1 MEQLEQYKSIFN
13 NSSDAIYFHIVKNDG
28 APGNFCEVND
38 AACEMLGYSREEF
51 MNMTPDDIDSSDSLK
66 HSPEIIRRLL
76 QHKQVRFEAVHVK
89 KNGEKVPVEI
99 NTRLI
104 EEGSGKRVVSIVR
117 DISERKARE
126 NELKLYKE
134 IVSTINDPMALVGR
148 DYRYQMVNV
157 AYTNFYQ
164 SRMEEI
170 VGKRVDDFLENAFFE
185 QVIKPKLDRCFAGK
199 KVTYSAWVA
208 FSDGNEKFMH
218 MHYYPYYSPEGEVI
232 GCISHGKD
240 LTKEKR
246 LEMKLEESQSLFS
259 SIIDTM
265 PGTLNVLDHDYNLLA
280 VNANRIKLDLTP
292 FDSIEELIGKKC
304 YEVFQKRQ
312 QPCPWCK
319 IDRVLETGE
328 TIIETTTP
336 DDPREKLTG
345 KALKIFLSPVKNT
358 AGDTLGAIEYGL
370 DVTELRNAQLKAEH
384 LAENKSRILATMS
397 HEVKNQ
403 LNGIIGFSE
412 VLKNL
417 DLDEEKVGCVDNIVH
432 SGQNLLKI
440 VNDSLLISK
449 MEAGKLEITKVDTD
463 IREIAKQAVEF
474 VQQQAK
480 QKGNR
485 VELELTEDIPEL
497 LQTDPLRLSQV
508 LINLLSNANKF
519 TRKGNIYLELKKT
532 GEKEQVDRIK
542 FAVTDTGSGIQK
554 EQQEKIFEAFQQTG
568 NNSPGEREGTG
579 LGLSISNGLLQLMG
593 SHLELESTPG
603 MGSTFSFE
611 LYMKRV
617 KKQKTVHTH
626 RMKDVTLGLI
636 ADDDEVSRMLAEML
650 LKEIIPG
657 VKVIKAVN
665 GKQALEAYELH
676 QPDFIL
682 MDVQMPLMDG
692 MDVTRSIREKEDG
705 VKRTIIIGY
714 SATAYEKDIR
724 QAIESGMDDYV
735 NKPLVKDDLIK
746 VLRYDK

>member
-13 NSSDAIYFHIVKNDG
+13 NSSDAIYFHIMKNDG
-28 APGNFCEVND
+28 TPGNFCEVND

-51 MNMTPDDIDSSDSLK
+51 LTMTTDDIDSSDTVK
-66 HSPEIIRRLL
+66 HSPEIIRKLL
-76 QHKQVRFEAVHVK
+76 QHKKVRFEAVHVK

-104 EEGSGKRVVSIVR
+104 EDHSGEKVISIAR

-126 NELKLYKE
+126 KELKLYQE
-134 IVSTINDPMALVGR
+134 IVSTINDPMALVGK
-148 DYRYQMVNV
+148 DYRYKMVNA
-157 AYTNFYQ
+157 AYTDFYQ
-164 SRMEEI
+164 TSIEEI
-170 VGKRVDDFLENAFFE
+170 VGKKIDDFLDKTFFE
-185 QVIKPKLDRCFAGK
+185 QVIKPKLDRCFTAET
-199 KVTYSAWVA
+199 VSYSTWVE
-208 FSDGNEKFMH
+208 FSDSTEKYMH
-218 MHYYPYYSPEGEVI
+218 MIYYPHYSPEGEVL

-246 LEMKLEESQSLFS
+246 LEMNLEESQTLFR
-259 SIIDTM
+259 SIINTM
-265 PGTLNVLDHDYNLLA
+265 PGTLNVMDADYNLLA
-280 VNANRIKLDLTP
+280 LNANRIKLDMIDY
-292 FDSIEELIGKKC
+292 DSIDELIGKKC
-304 YEVFQKRQ
+304 YKVFQNRQ
-312 QPCPWCK
+312 TPCPWCK
-319 IDRVLETGE
+319 IERVLKTGE

-345 KALKIFLSPVKNT
+345 KALKIFLSPVKNK

-412 VLKNL
+412 VLQNF
-417 DLDEEKVGCVDNIVH
+417 DLDEEKVGFVDNIVH

-463 IREIAKQAVEF
+463 LRELTKQAVDV

-480 QKGNR
+480 QKDNR
-485 VELELTEDIPEL
+485 VEIEMTKDIPEL
-497 LQTDPLRLSQV
+497 VQTDPLRVSQV

-519 TRKGNIYLELKKT
+519 TKNGNIRLELEKT
-532 GEKEQVDRIK
+532 GENEQVDRIR
-542 FAVTDTGSGIQK
+542 FAVRDTGIGIQI
-554 EQQEKIFEAFQQTG
+554 EQKEKIFEAFQQSG
-568 NNSPGEREGTG
+568 NNTSGEMEGTG

-593 SHLELESTPG
+593 SQLKLESTPG
-603 MGSTFSFE
+603 TGSTFSFE
-611 LYMKRV
+611 LYLKRA
-617 KKQKTVHTH
+617 KKQKTVHSH
-626 RMKDVTLGLI
+626 GMKSVSLGLI

-657 VKVIKAVN
+657 VKVLKAVN

-682 MDVQMPLMDG
+682 MDVQMPLIDG
-692 MDVTRSIREKEDG
+692 LDVTRTIREKEDG
-705 VKRTIIIGY
+705 ERNTIIIGY

-724 QAIESGMDDYV
+724 KAMEAGMDDYV
-735 NKPLVKDDLIK
+735 NKPLAKDDLIK
-746 VLRYDK
+746 VLKNDK

>member
-1 MEQLEQYKSIFN
+1 MKHLEQYKSIFN
-13 NSSDAIYFHIVKNDG
+13 NSSDAIYFHIMKNDG
-28 APGNFCEVND
+28 TPGNFCEVNE
-38 AACEMLGYSREEF
+38 AACDMLGYSREEF
-51 MNMTPDDIDSSDSLK
+51 LTMTTNDIDSSDTVK
-66 HSPEIIRRLL
+66 HSPEIIRRLI
-76 QHKQVRFEAVHVK
+76 QHKKGRFEAVHVK

-104 EEGSGKRVVSIVR
+104 EDSSGEKVVSIAR

-126 NELKLYKE
+126 KELKLYQE
-134 IVSTINDPMALVGR
+134 IVSTINDPMALVGK
-148 DYRYQMVNV
+148 DYRYKMVNT
-157 AYTNFYQ
+157 AYTDFYQ
-164 SRMEEI
+164 TSIEEI
-170 VGKRVDDFLENAFFE
+170 VGKKIDDFLDQSFFE
-185 QVIKPKLDRCFAGK
+185 QIIKPKLDRCFAGK
-199 KVTYSAWVA
+199 QVSYSAWVD
-208 FSDGNEKFMH
+208 FSDGTEKYMR
-218 MHYYPYYSPEGEVI
+218 MNYYPHYSHEGEVI

-246 LEMKLEESQSLFS
+246 LEMNLEESQTLFR
-259 SIIDTM
+259 SIINTM

-280 VNANRIKLDLTP
+280 LNANRIKLDLTP
-292 FDSIEELIGKKC
+292 YDSVEELIGKKC
-304 YEVFQKRQ
+304 YEVFQKSQ

-319 IDRVLETGE
+319 IDKVLKTGKS
-328 TIIETTTP
+328 IVETTTP

-345 KALKIFLSPVKNT
+345 KALKIFLSPVKNK

-370 DVTELRNAQLKAEH
+370 DVTELRNAQRKAEQ
-384 LAENKSRILATMS
+384 LAENKSSILATMS

-417 DLDEEKVGCVDNIVH
+417 DLDAEKVGFVDNIVR

-463 IREIAKQAVEF
+463 ICQIAKQAVE
-474 VQQQAK
+474 VVEQSAK

-485 VELELTEDIPEL
+485 IDIEMTKEIPEL
-497 LQTDPLRLSQV
+497 VQTDPLRVSQV

-519 TRKGNIYLELKKT
+519 TTNGKIELKLEKT
-532 GEKEQVDRIK
+532 EEKEQVDRIRFSVK
-542 FAVTDTGSGIQK
+542 DTGSGIQK

-568 NNSPGEREGTG
+568 NNTPGESEGTG
-579 LGLSISNGLLQLMG
+579 LGLSISNGILQLMG
-593 SHLELESTPG
+593 SKLELESTPG
-603 MGSTFSFE
+603 KGSMFSFE
-611 LYMKRV
+611 LYMK
-617 KKQKTVHTH
+617 KIEKQKTSHSNG
-626 RMKDVTLGLI
+626 MKEVRLGLI

-650 LKEIIPG
+650 LKEINPG

-665 GKQALEAYELH
+665 GKQALEAFELH

-692 MDVTRSIREKEDG
+692 LEVTKAIREKENG
-705 VKRTIIIGY
+705 ESKTMIIGY
-714 SATAYEKDIR
+714 SANAYEKDI
-724 QAIESGMDDYV
+724 QKAIETGMDGYL
-735 NKPLVKDDLIK
+735 NKPIAKTDLFK
-746 VLRYDK
+746 VLKHNT